1 VQGFIK
7 DNRTVIKS
15 NVDKLAS
22 ITQVLVKQRAA
33 LAETLDVAPLALGNL
48 QNSYNAA
55 SGTLDTRA
63 DINELNQPPIV
74 LVCKLIQ
81 SIEPGK
87 VPLALSQACKQL
99 EPVLTGALP
108 LPTPAEALTSLN
120 AGKLPLPLPLGGVPQ

>member
-1 VQGFIK
+1 
-7 DNRTVIKS
+7 
-15 NVDKLAS
+15 
-22 ITQVLVKQRAA
+22 
-33 LAETLDVAPLALGNL
+33 
-48 QNSYNAA
+48 
-55 SGTLDTRA
+55 LDTRA